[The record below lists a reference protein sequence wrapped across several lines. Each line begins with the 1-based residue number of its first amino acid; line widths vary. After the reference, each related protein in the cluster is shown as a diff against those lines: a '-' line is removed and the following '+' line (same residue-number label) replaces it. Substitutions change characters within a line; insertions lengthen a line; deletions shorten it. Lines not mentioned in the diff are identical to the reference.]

1 MSVTVKVEGIQQMV
15 AKLTALGGNNARMA
29 NAILNQGADNIVL
42 EAKQS
47 APADLGGI
55 RQGIGKEQDG
65 LNVKIF
71 CNAPE
76 AIYQEFG
83 TGPMVDVP
91 ARFADVAQ
99 AGKDSGS
106 GTWADFIIALTGWIS
121 RHGLLDTFSVK
132 TQKKSTR
139 TSKYAKHATKDENEQ
154 LAYVIA
160 RKILREGLKP
170 QPFLYPAIINNEKKI
185 LDLLNIA
192 FKKFMRSPESYF

>member
-1 MSVTVKVEGIQQMV
+1 MSVEVKVEGIQQMV

-91 ARFADVAQ
+91 ARFSDVAQ

-106 GTWADFIIALTGWIS
+106 GTWADFIIALTGWVA
-121 RHGLLDTFSVK
+121 RHGLLNTYSVK
-132 TQKKSTR
+132 THRVSKK
-139 TSKYAKHATKDENEQ
+139 ATKDQNQEI
-154 LAYVIA
+154 AYAIA
-160 RKILREGLKP
+160 RKILRDGLKP
-170 QPFLYPAIINNEKKI
+170 QPFLYPAIVNNEKKI
-185 LDLLNIA
+185 LDLLNVA
-192 FKKFMRSPESYF
+192 FQKFMRSPESYF

>member
-1 MSVTVKVEGIQQMV
+1 MGITVKVEGINEMV
-15 AKLTALGGNNARMA
+15 AKLNALGANNARMA
-29 NAILNQGADNIVL
+29 NAILNAGADNIVL

-47 APADLGGI
+47 APADLGKI
-55 RQGIGKEQDG
+55 RQGIGKEQEG
-65 LNVKIF
+65 NTIKIF

-91 ARFADVAQ
+91 ERFSDVAQ

-106 GTWADFIIALTGWIS
+106 GTWADFILALTGWIS
-121 RHGLLDTFSVK
+121 RHGLLNTYSVK
-132 TQKKSTR
+132 SHRVSFK
-139 TSKYAKHATKDENEQ
+139 ATKDQNEQ

-170 QPFLYPAIINNEKKI
+170 QPFLYPALINNEKKI
-185 LDLLNIA
+185 LDSLNVA
-192 FKKFMRSPESYF
+192 FRQFMRSPQSYF